1 MFFEVTEAEYI
12 DNYRIKLSF
21 EDGSSGIADLSDYPN
36 RNNVFRLFLDINYFK
51 NFRIEYGTVIWGD
64 GELDIAPE
72 TLYTIA
78 TGKAIEYH
86 PSRVERSNLV
96 R

>member
-1 MFFEVTEAEYI
+1 MFFEVTEAEYVE
-12 DNYRIKLSF
+12 NYRIKLSF

-36 RNNVFRLFLDINYFK
+36 RNNVFRLFLDMNYFRD
-51 NFRIEYGTVIWGD
+51 FRIEYGTVIWGD

-78 TGKAIEYH
+78 TGKAIEYNSTK
-86 PSRVERSNLV
+86 SRSV
-96 R
+96 